1 MTGAKAYT
9 RPMTSSPIAVR
20 PRAARPGISVLPA
33 LFALL
38 LSVTCPPLAPGQDAA
53 LLDPPRAGDP
63 EEDANDEPID
73 AEEGT
78 AEEGMDDDPF
88 GERDFGEGE
97 DAEEAPDDDSRPG
110 PAVRVK
116 PLKRRGGLLPID
128 MKVDRS
134 ARIPPAAPFHMGRE
148 IAQTMHYTGA
158 PWLVRESR
166 QREEDCRMM
175 IEALGIRPGQ
185 KVCDLGAGNGFYTL
199 ELARL
204 VGPEGLVY
212 AVDIQPEMLR
222 MLSRRAAQERVSN
235 IRLVLGSPIDPRLPA
250 GEIDLVL
257 CVDVYHEFSH
267 PEAMLS
273 RIRESLSEE
282 GRLVLV
288 EFRGEDPAVPIK
300 PLHKMTKAQVRAELE
315 PAGFGIVREFD
326 RLPWQHL
333 IFLGARD
340 RDSARP

>member
-1 MTGAKAYT
+1 MA
-9 RPMTSSPIAVR
+9 RQLSLRRDFSPSALIG
-20 PRAARPGISVLPA
+20 RARIGFTQIGWA
-33 LFALL
+33 LIALL
-38 LSVTCPPLAPGQDAA
+38 LGAGALPLSARQTPEPAVDEAPAATDPIEQYQEDQEDQEDPFDAA
-53 LLDPPRAGDP
+53 DPGEPMVDEGDAAGV
-63 EEDANDEPID
+63 DEP
-73 AEEGT
+73 
-78 AEEGMDDDPF
+78 
-88 GERDFGEGE
+88 
-97 DAEEAPDDDSRPG
+97 AEEAG
-110 PAVRVK
+110 AKGRVK
-116 PLKRRGGLLPID
+116 PPLSRVRPLPID
-128 MKVDRS
+128 MKLNRNL
-134 ARIPPAAPFHMGRE
+134 RIPPAAPFHMGRE

-175 IEALGIRPGQ
+175 LDALGVKPGAT
-185 KVCDLGAGNGFYTL
+185 VCDMGAGNGFYTL
-199 ELARL
+199 ELARM

-222 MLSRRAAQERVSN
+222 MLSRRAAQEGLGN

-267 PEAMLS
+267 PEAMLA
-273 RIRESLSEE
+273 RIRDSLSED
-282 GRLVLV
+282 GKLVLV

-315 PAGFGIVREFD
+315 PAGFRVASEFD

-333 IFLGARD
+333 LFF
-340 RDSARP
+340 SAVPE

>member
-1 MTGAKAYT
+1 M
-9 RPMTSSPIAVR
+9 
-20 PRAARPGISVLPA
+20 
-33 LFALL
+33 ALL
-38 LSVTCPPLAPGQDAA
+38 SLVRRVRFPQALVGLVCLLVCPGPSEVIAWQVAEPAVEDDPAA
-53 LLDPPRAGDP
+53 ADLI
-63 EEDANDEPID
+63 EE
-73 AEEGT
+73 
-78 AEEGMDDDPF
+78 DPF
-88 GERDFGEGE
+88 GAADSGEPMDDEGDQANADE
-97 DAEEAPDDDSRPG
+97 PDDGDDRPAG
-110 PAVRVK
+110 GGKGRVK
-116 PLKRRGGLLPID
+116 RPSSRIRPLPID
-128 MKVDRS
+128 MKLNRNL
-134 ARIPPAAPFHMGRE
+134 RIPPAPPFHMGRE

-175 IEALGIRPGQ
+175 LDALGVEPGQ
-185 KVCDLGAGNGFYTL
+185 TVCDMGAGNGFYTL
-199 ELARL
+199 ELARM

-222 MLSRRAAQERVSN
+222 MLSRRAAQEGLEN

-267 PEAMLS
+267 PDAMLA
-273 RIRESLSEE
+273 RIRESLSAD
-282 GRLVLV
+282 GKLVLV

-315 PAGFGIVREFD
+315 PAGFRVASEFD

-333 IFLGARD
+333 LFFS
-340 RDSARP
+340 SAPD